1 MEQRLSLV
9 TLGVSDLPRA
19 VAFYEGVLGWRTA
32 ASPPGVVFF
41 DLNGMIFAL
50 WPHSDLAKDMKADP
64 AARGAYPGY
73 SLAHNVG
80 SVAEVDWIFANVKKH
95 GATID
100 KPPVHTD
107 WGGYAGYFSD
117 PDGHRWEIA
126 WNPHWTILAD
136 GRISLTQK

>member
-9 TLGVSDLPRA
+9 TLGVADLPRA
-19 VAFYEGVLGWRTA
+19 VAFYERALGWKPA

-41 DLNGMIFAL
+41 DLNGVIFAL
-50 WPHSDLAKDMKADP
+50 WPHTDLAKDMNADA
-64 AARGAYPGY
+64 AARGGYPGC

-80 SVAEVDWIFANVKKH
+80 SIEEVDAIFARVNHH
-95 GATID
+95 GGTID

-117 PDGHRWEIA
+117 LDGHKWEIA
-126 WNPHWTILAD
+126 WNPHWTILDD
-136 GRISLTQK
+136 GSISLNR